1 MFGLLDAFKDLG
13 RQVVG
18 TLEHVTGSRS
28 STLEWGVQEPVDE
41 LEKIRREVD
50 EAAVGYGTVGRAG
63 DPAFG
68 QADTGVE

>member
-41 LEKIRREVD
+41 LEKIRRKTEY
-50 EAAVGYGTVGRAG
+50 AAIGCASDGQAG
-63 DPAFG
+63 DPAF
-68 QADTGVE
+68 APVDTGVE